1 MIQLTRKSPPSLRSH
16 TIGRSL
22 SLQHEDDA
30 ERKTLSL
37 SLSLSESDEAFDHLN
52 GLMLI
57 LCHRRAMSV
66 PVDSIQFLAYG
77 EKLRRENLRAEFHN
91 SSADCERFLK
101 RGL

>member
-1 MIQLTRKSPPSLRSH
+1 
-16 TIGRSL
+16 
-22 SLQHEDDA
+22 
-30 ERKTLSL
+30 
-37 SLSLSESDEAFDHLN
+37 
-52 GLMLI
+52 MLI